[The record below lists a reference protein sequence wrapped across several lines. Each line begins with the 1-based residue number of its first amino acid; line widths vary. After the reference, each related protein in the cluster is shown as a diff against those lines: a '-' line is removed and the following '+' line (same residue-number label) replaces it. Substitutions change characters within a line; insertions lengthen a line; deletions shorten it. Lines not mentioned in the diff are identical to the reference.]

1 MTVAGFFSGA
11 MVAVLIGRFYSSATH
26 CQYDSELPAC
36 NWQSFAGWGGLIGLV
51 TLPALVLWRL
61 RRRPRRREQGL
72 GARDE
77 KGRDD
82 G

>member
-61 RRRPRRREQGL
+61 RRRPRQ
-72 GARDE
+72 
-77 KGRDD
+77 
-82 G
+82 